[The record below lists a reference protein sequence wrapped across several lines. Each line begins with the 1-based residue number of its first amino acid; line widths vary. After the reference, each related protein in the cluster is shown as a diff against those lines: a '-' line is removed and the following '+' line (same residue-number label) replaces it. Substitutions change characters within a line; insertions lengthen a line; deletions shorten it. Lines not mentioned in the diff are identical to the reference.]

1 MSQYL
6 YIHLEY
12 DWMQN
17 DANKQLQD
25 TGIQQVGWVLATDT
39 NYWRNNELFHPQK
52 TQDIHHIR
60 Q

>member
-1 MSQYL
+1 
-6 YIHLEY
+6 
-12 DWMQN
+12 MQN

-25 TGIQQVGWVLATDT
+25 TGIQQVGWILTTDT

-52 TQDIHHIR
+52 TQGIHHIR